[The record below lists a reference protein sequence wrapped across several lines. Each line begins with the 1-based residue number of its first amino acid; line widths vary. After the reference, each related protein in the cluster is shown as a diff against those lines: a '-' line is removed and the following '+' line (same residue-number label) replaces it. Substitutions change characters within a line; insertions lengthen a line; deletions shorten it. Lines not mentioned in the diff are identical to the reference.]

1 MKGETYMEQYPSNS
15 HKSRERTDE
24 RRLEKVVTGSVR
36 PKQKSNTEKLAE
48 LFLPEDVESLK
59 TYVVR
64 DILIPAGKKAVSE
77 IIDMLLYGSTGR
89 SSKGTNAS
97 KVSYRSYYES
107 SNDRRASTMA
117 QPRPSTG
124 YHYDD
129 VIFDNRGEAE
139 EVLVSMEEC
148 IATYGMVTVR
158 DFYDLVGITGN
169 HTDQKYGWLDLH
181 TASVVRLRMGEGGYM
196 IKLPRAVPIN

>member
-1 MKGETYMEQYPSNS
+1 MEDYKPNS
-15 HKSRERTDE
+15 HRSKDAGNEK
-24 RRLEKVVTGSVR
+24 RLEKVVTGTVR
-36 PKQKSNTEKLAE
+36 PKKKSNTEKLAE
-48 LFLPEDVESLK
+48 LFLPEDVENLK

-77 IIDMLLYGSTGR
+77 IIDMFLYGSTGR
-89 SSKGTNAS
+89 STKSTNAS

-107 SNDRRASTMA
+107 PNERRAA
-117 QPRPSTG
+117 PQPRPSTG

-129 VIFDNRGEAE
+129 IIFDNRGEAE

-158 DFYDLVGITGN
+158 DFYDLVGVTGN
-169 HTDQKYGWLDLH
+169 HTDQKYGWLDLR

-196 IKLPRAVPIN
+196 IKLPRAVPLN

>member
-1 MKGETYMEQYPSNS
+1 MQDYQSNS
-15 HKSRERTDE
+15 HRSRESTE
-24 RRLEKVVTGSVR
+24 EKRLTKVVTGSVR
-36 PKQKSNTEKLAE
+36 PKKKSNTEKLAE
-48 LFLPEDVESLK
+48 LFLPEDVENLK

-77 IIDMLLYGSTGR
+77 IIDMFLYGSTGR

-97 KVSYRSYYES
+97 KVSYRSYYEN
-107 SNDRRASTMA
+107 SNDRRTATAPS
-117 QPRPSTG
+117 RPSTG

-129 VIFDNRGEAE
+129 IVFDNRGEAE

-158 DFYDLVGITGN
+158 DFYDLVGVTGN
-169 HTDQKYGWLDLH
+169 HTDQKYGWLDLR

-196 IKLPRAVPIN
+196 IKLPRAVPLN

>member
-1 MKGETYMEQYPSNS
+1 MEDYKPNS
-15 HKSRERTDE
+15 HRSKESGNEK
-24 RRLEKVVTGSVR
+24 RLEKVVTGTVR
-36 PKQKSNTEKLAE
+36 PKKKSNTEKLAE
-48 LFLPEDVESLK
+48 LFLPEDVENLK

-77 IIDMLLYGSTGR
+77 IIDMFLYGSTGR
-89 SSKGTNAS
+89 STKGTNAS

-107 SNDRRASTMA
+107 PNERRAA
-117 QPRPSTG
+117 PQPRPSTG

-129 VIFDNRGEAE
+129 IIFDNRGEAE

-158 DFYDLVGITGN
+158 DFYDLVGVTGN
-169 HTDQKYGWLDLH
+169 HTDQKYGWLDLR

-196 IKLPRAVPIN
+196 IKLPRAVPLN